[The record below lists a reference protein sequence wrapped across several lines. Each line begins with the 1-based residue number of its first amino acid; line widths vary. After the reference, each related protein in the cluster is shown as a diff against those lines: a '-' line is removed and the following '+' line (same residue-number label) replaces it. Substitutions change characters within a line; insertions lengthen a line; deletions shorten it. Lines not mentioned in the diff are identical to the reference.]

1 MELRRYAPEDTG
13 EILRLFYETVH
24 TVNARD
30 YSPEQLA
37 VWAPEKA
44 DASRWQQT
52 LSAHQ
57 SYVAV
62 EDGQIVGFADLDVPA
77 AYFDRLYIHKD
88 YQRRGIAA
96 LLAERIERDAREAGI
111 AVLEV
116 AASITARPFFEKRGY
131 RLVREQ
137 QVERGGVF
145 LTNFVMEKAL

>member
-37 VWAPEKA
+37 VWAPERA

-96 LLAERIERDAREAGI
+96 LLADQIERDAREAGI

-116 AASITARPFFEKRGY
+116 AASITARPFFEKRAY

-137 QVERGGVF
+137 QVERGGVY
-145 LTNFVMEKAL
+145 LTNFDMEKAL

>member
-37 VWAPEKA
+37 VWAPERA

-62 EDGQIVGFADLDVPA
+62 EDGQIVGFAELDVPA
-77 AYFDRLYIHKD
+77 AYFDRLYIHRD

-131 RLVREQ
+131 RLLRAQ
-137 QVERGGVF
+137 RVERRGQ
-145 LTNFVMEKAL
+145 LLENFVMEKP